1 MIISIDTSK
10 QSEQEAWDIVKNA
23 YSNEPC
29 SCFRKIETF
38 ANYTDFEKGY
48 SVALGVKLPKIK
60 FKTVCWGTKE
70 CEECYCGGDRR
81 KCDFYEDVRNGGK

>member
-10 QSEQEAWDIVKNA
+10 QSEQEARDIIKNA

-29 SCFRKIETF
+29 SCFHKIETF
-38 ANYTDFEKGY
+38 ANYTDFEKGF
-48 SVALGVKLPKIK
+48 SSARGVRLPKTK
-60 FKTVCWGTKE
+60 TKTVCWGTQE